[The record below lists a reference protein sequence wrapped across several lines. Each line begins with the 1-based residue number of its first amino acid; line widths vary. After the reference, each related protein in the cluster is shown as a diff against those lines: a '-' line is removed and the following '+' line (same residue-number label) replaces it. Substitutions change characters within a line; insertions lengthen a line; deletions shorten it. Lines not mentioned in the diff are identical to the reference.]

1 MRIISHRSFTVAV
14 LAATLMLAG
23 CPKGGL
29 PGGDKIPGGGKVPGG
44 MGGGL
49 DPDACG
55 GYAASEAGRKL
66 HAFLSATKTLDDTF
80 KSTVE
85 VLKTSCVMMGN
96 ELGMTKSQLDGDT
109 KVVCNNVFA
118 TIKDNMKVAIK
129 PKAKLNV
136 KYKPAV
142 CTVDVQAAAHAAAEC
157 EGKADADVGVKC
169 EGSCSGTCSGTCNG
183 KCAGKA
189 GTGGSG
195 GKCNGQ
201 CEGTCEGSC
210 SGGCDG
216 HADVDA
222 SAQCKAD
229 AEVKASVDVQ
239 CTEPELDI
247 DLDAGLMID
256 ASKAKMTI
264 SALKKGLPKIL
275 SVTARLKP
283 LQAAFTA
290 WAKAAAELKG
300 AASDIANSFK
310 DQALCISGQISAAVG
325 MLTNIQVNVDVSVE
339 VSASASG
346 SIGGGT

>member
-1 MRIISHRSFTVAV
+1 MRMISARSFSVAA

-23 CPKGGL
+23 CPKGGI

-55 GYAASEAGRKL
+55 GYAASEAGRKI
-66 HAFLSATKTLDDTF
+66 HAFLQATATLDT
-80 KSTVE
+80 KLKETVD
-85 VLKTSCVMMGN
+85 VMKTSCVMMGN
-96 ELGMTKSQLDGDT
+96 ELHMSAGQLDGDA

-129 PKAKLNV
+129 PNAKLNV

-157 EGKADADVGVKC
+157 EGKADADIAVKC
-169 EGSCSGTCSGTCNG
+169 DGGCSGTCNG
-183 KCAGKA
+183 TCSGKCSGKA

-201 CEGTCEGSC
+201 CEGTCSGSC

-229 AEVKASVDVQ
+229 ADVKASVDVQ

-247 DLDAGLMID
+247 SLDAGLMID
-256 ASKAKMTI
+256 ASKAKLTI
-264 SALKKGLPKIL
+264 NALKKGLPKIF
-275 SVTARLKP
+275 SASARLKP
-283 LQAAFTA
+283 LAGAAKTWLA
-290 WAKAAAELKG
+290 SVAELKG
-300 AASDIANSFK
+300 VAGDLAQSFK
-310 DQALCISGQISAAVG
+310 DQALCLTAQFKAAFD
-325 MLTNIQVNVDVSVE
+325 MATNIQVNVDVSVE